1 MNVRFARYFEEVE
14 EANIRL
20 FFSLLITPTQ
30 HFAVFDKSVRPYQ
43 SQKMGSIEVSNG
55 TTNGTTNGST
65 NGIKANGA
73 SHHASIIPSV
83 DVAVSPNDGDNVS
96 SITESIESLG
106 KSFSPS
112 DDASRI
118 QLLSEARQLVRAL
131 ETPRET
137 MIKHNWAQVSD

>member
-1 MNVRFARYFEEVE
+1 
-14 EANIRL
+14 
-20 FFSLLITPTQ
+20 
-30 HFAVFDKSVRPYQ
+30 
-43 SQKMGSIEVSNG
+43 MGSIEVSNG

-96 SITESIESLG
+96 SIMESIESLG